1 MTGTTS
7 PRRCSGAFTECRQLN
22 AECMTHCGGTRKAQ
36 STSTRDAMAT
46 TPCHSKPARFGGHSY
61 EERSM
66 FKRLLAR
73 LFGRKPAPATTSTK
87 VVPPVI
93 GVVTGYQPRA
103 AATPSHPPRKPSQGN
118 GTNVNARVVGMN
130 VRQER
135 RDDISDPLHPL
146 NPLNPLSPAS
156 PVFYDATT
164 LGDDHRRETM
174 AFGGSDHHHHHHSS
188 SSHDSCSYD
197 SGSYDSGSSSSSCD

>member
-1 MTGTTS
+1 
-7 PRRCSGAFTECRQLN
+7 
-22 AECMTHCGGTRKAQ
+22 
-36 STSTRDAMAT
+36 
-46 TPCHSKPARFGGHSY
+46 
-61 EERSM
+61 M

-73 LFGRKPAPATTSTK
+73 LFGRKPAPATTSIK

-118 GTNVNARVVGMN
+118 GTNVNARVVAFSS
-130 VRQER
+130 RQER

-146 NPLNPLSPAS
+146 NPVTVS
-156 PVFYDATT
+156 PVYFDATT
-164 LGDDHRRETM
+164 IGDDIKHKV
-174 AFGGSDHHHHHHSS
+174 FGGYEVDTGHHHHHHSS
-188 SSHDSCSYD
+188 SSHDSGSYD

>member
-1 MTGTTS
+1 
-7 PRRCSGAFTECRQLN
+7 
-22 AECMTHCGGTRKAQ
+22 
-36 STSTRDAMAT
+36 
-46 TPCHSKPARFGGHSY
+46 
-61 EERSM
+61 M

-73 LFGRKPAPATTSTK
+73 LFGRKPAPATTSIK

-103 AATPSHPPRKPSQGN
+103 AATPKQPPRNPSQGSAL
-118 GTNVNARVVGMN
+118 NARVVGMN

-146 NPLNPLSPAS
+146 NPLNPLNPVSPIY
-156 PVFYDATT
+156 VDTTT
-164 LGDDHRRETM
+164 LGDSCRRETM

-188 SSHDSCSYD
+188 SSHDSGSYD

>member
-1 MTGTTS
+1 
-7 PRRCSGAFTECRQLN
+7 
-22 AECMTHCGGTRKAQ
+22 
-36 STSTRDAMAT
+36 
-46 TPCHSKPARFGGHSY
+46 
-61 EERSM
+61 M

-73 LFGRKPAPATTSTK
+73 LFGRKPAPATASIK

-93 GVVTGYQPRA
+93 GVVTGHQPRA
-103 AATPSHPPRKPSQGN
+103 AATTKQPPRNPSRGP
-118 GTNVNARVVGMN
+118 TLNARVVGMN

-146 NPLNPLSPAS
+146 NPVNPLSPAN
-156 PVFYDATT
+156 PFYVDTTT
-164 LGDDHRRETM
+164 LGDSHRRETM
-174 AFGGSDHHHHHHSS
+174 AFGGSDHHHHHSS

>member
-1 MTGTTS
+1 
-7 PRRCSGAFTECRQLN
+7 
-22 AECMTHCGGTRKAQ
+22 
-36 STSTRDAMAT
+36 
-46 TPCHSKPARFGGHSY
+46 
-61 EERSM
+61 M

-73 LFGRKPAPATTSTK
+73 LFGRKPAPATTSIK

-118 GTNVNARVVGMN
+118 GTNVNARVVAFSS
-130 VRQER
+130 RQTSR

-146 NPLNPLSPAS
+146 NPLNPLNPVSPIY
-156 PVFYDATT
+156 VDTTT
-164 LGDDHRRETM
+164 LGDSCRSETI
-174 AFGGSDHHHHHHSS
+174 AFGGSSHHHHHSS
-188 SSHDSCSYD
+188 SHDSGSYD